1 MTYTDY
7 FLKFD
12 NKAQADAAFLT
23 AGVGVDADGKLPSYT
38 NSAHGGP
45 MAIDILFGTGVKM
58 RPTGGTLTDEKGNTY
73 PEMEPSPGYHV
84 NIRHFGETLPASLAP
99 YALDPDPA
107 NPVCVFAG

>member
-23 AGVGVDADGKLPSYT
+23 AGVGVDAEGKLPSYT

-45 MAIDILFGTGVKM
+45 MAIDILFGTGVKTC
-58 RPTGGTLTDEKGNTY
+58 PTGNMIDDGMGGTVEERL
-73 PEMEPSPGYHV
+73 PVPGYHV
-84 NIRHFGETLPASLAP
+84 NIRHFGATLPASLAP